1 MPGEHVAVKWP
12 KLPCM
17 DEQAEA
23 IAFLADPATHGL
35 DGPAVERI
43 DTHASSVFLAG
54 ERAFKLKRAVR
65 YSYLDYST
73 VALREAACRAE
84 FEINRRIAP
93 SLYLGVRAIRR
104 RADGSVGFDGAGET
118 VDWVLEMR
126 RFAAAGLFDRLAEAG
141 ALSPAL
147 LRDLADAIAAFH
159 AAAEPVTTLG
169 GSAGIAR
176 VIDGNAENFRAAR
189 EILDQTA
196 CARLERAQRAA
207 LAACADLLDRRR
219 ARGRVR
225 RCHGDLHL
233 GNICLVDGKPTLF
246 DAVEFSAAISSI
258 DVLYDLAFLL
268 MDLIHRKLDA
278 GANFVMNR
286 YLDLAR
292 DDDGIKA
299 LPLFL
304 SLRAAIRAHVTAA
317 AAPRQRSDQQRR
329 RAASA
334 ARRYLALAETLLA
347 PAAPRLVAVGG
358 LSGSGKSTIAQAL
371 APDLPPPPGAR
382 VLRSDVLRKALLDVP
397 PETRLPPAA
406 YSHAMN
412 KQIYAAL
419 LQGAAHLLDAGAS
432 VVLDATFI
440 DPKDRAAAEQVAK
453 NARVPFAGLWLAA
466 RPQVMAA
473 RLEERRGDASDAT
486 AAVLERQLESDPG
499 AVTWSRIES
508 GGPLARVTA
517 AARRAAG
524 IAPRS

>member
-1 MPGEHVAVKWP
+1 
-12 KLPCM
+12 M
-17 DEQAEA
+17 DDQAEA
-23 IAFLADPATHGL
+23 IAYLADPATHGL
-35 DGPAVERI
+35 EGRAVERI

-54 ERAFKLKRAVR
+54 ERAFKLKRAVK
-65 YSYLDYST
+65 YAYLDYSSL
-73 VALREAACRAE
+73 ALREAACRAE

-93 SLYLGVRAIRR
+93 ALYLGVRPIRR
-104 RADGSVGFDGAGET
+104 RADGGVGFDGGGET

-126 RFAAAGLFDRLAEAG
+126 RFDAAGLFDRLAEAD
-141 ALSPAL
+141 ALTQPL
-147 LRDLADAIAAFH
+147 LRELADTIAAFH
-159 AAAEPVTTLG
+159 AAAAPVPAQG

-176 VIDGNAENFRAAR
+176 VIDGNAESFAAAR

-207 LAACADLLDRRR
+207 LGACAELLDRRQ
-219 ARGRVR
+219 ARGKVR

-233 GNICLVDGKPTLF
+233 GNICLVDGRPTLF
-246 DAVEFSAAISSI
+246 DAVEFSETISCI

-278 GANFVMNR
+278 GATFVMNR

-292 DDDGIKA
+292 DDEGMKA

-317 AAPRQRSDQQRR
+317 AAPRQASDQQRR

-334 ARRYLALAETLLA
+334 ARRYLALAETVLA
-347 PAAPRLVAVGG
+347 PARPRLVAVGG
-358 LSGSGKSTIAQAL
+358 LSGSGKSTVALAL
-371 APDLPPPPGAR
+371 APDLLPAPGAR

-412 KQIYAAL
+412 KQIYASL
-419 LQGAAHLLDAGAS
+419 LQGATRLLDAGAS

-440 DPKDRAAAEQVAK
+440 DAKDRAAAEQAAK
-453 NARVPFAGLWLAA
+453 NAGVPFAGLWLEA

-473 RLEERRGDASDAT
+473 RLSERQGDASDAT

-499 AVTWSRIES
+499 AMAWTRVDA
-508 GGPLARVTA
+508 GGSPARVGA

-524 IAPRS
+524 IAAR

>member
-1 MPGEHVAVKWP
+1 
-12 KLPCM
+12 M
-17 DEQAEA
+17 DDQAEA

-35 DGPAVERI
+35 QGGVVDRV

-54 ERAFKLKRAVR
+54 DRVFKLKRAVR

-84 FEINRRIAP
+84 YEINRRIAP
-93 SLYLGVRAIRR
+93 ALYLGVRAIRR
-104 RADGSVGFDGAGET
+104 RADGDVGFDGAGET

-126 RFAAAGLFDRLAEAG
+126 RFDAAGLFDRLAENG
-141 ALSPAL
+141 QLTQPL
-147 LRDLADAIAAFH
+147 LRELADAIAAFH
-159 AAAEPVTTLG
+159 AAAESVTSAG
-169 GSAGIAR
+169 GSTGIAA
-176 VIDGNAENFRAAR
+176 VIDGNAENFRVAH
-189 EILDQTA
+189 EILDQSACSRLTA
-196 CARLERAQRAA
+196 AQRAA
-207 LAACADLLDRRR
+207 LDACAGLLEQRR

-246 DAVEFSAAISSI
+246 DAVEFSEQISSI

-268 MDLIHRKLDA
+268 MDLIHRKLGG
-278 GANFVMNR
+278 GANFVLNR

-292 DDDGIKA
+292 DDDGMKA

-304 SLRAAIRAHVTAA
+304 SVRAAIRAHVTAA

-329 RAASA
+329 QTASA
-334 ARRYLALAETLLA
+334 ARRYLALAQTLLE
-347 PAAPRLVAVGG
+347 PATPRLVAVGG
-358 LSGSGKSTIAQAL
+358 LSGSGKSTLAL
-371 APDLPPPPGAR
+371 AVAPDLLPPPGAR
-382 VLRSDVLRKALLDVP
+382 VLRSDVLRKTLLDVA
-397 PETRLPPAA
+397 PETRLPPDA

-419 LQGAAHLLDAGAS
+419 LQGATRLLAAGAS
-432 VVLDATFI
+432 VVVDATFI

-453 NARVPFAGLWLAA
+453 NAGVPFTGLWCAA

-473 RLEERRGDASDAT
+473 RLAQRRGDASDAT

-499 AVTWSRIES
+499 PIAWQRIDSGAGLSRV
-508 GGPLARVTA
+508 AA
-517 AARRAAG
+517 AARRAIG
-524 IAPRS
+524 IAR